1 MIARCRYQTL
11 VSFLIVV
18 DASIMSGQKSS
29 LASVMVSC
37 NTKTMIRKRRNDVN
51 KCYEYLMGMLNDKI
65 DVGVSLLKLLLSNY
79 FYCVII

>member
-18 DASIMSGQKSS
+18 DTSIMSGQKSS